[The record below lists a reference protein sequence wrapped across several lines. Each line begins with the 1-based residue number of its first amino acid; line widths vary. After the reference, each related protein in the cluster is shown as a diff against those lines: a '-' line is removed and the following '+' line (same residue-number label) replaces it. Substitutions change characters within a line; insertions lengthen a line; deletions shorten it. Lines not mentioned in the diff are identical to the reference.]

1 LTGQSYATGL
11 CCVAHS
17 PPGKSGYLD
26 RMSDNMVAL
35 FSIFLGIGLVT
46 AAVLLLAAFL
56 L

>member
-1 LTGQSYATGL
+1 MCG
-11 CCVAHS
+11 VAHS
-17 PPGKSGYLD
+17 PPDKSGFLG

-35 FSIFLGIGLVT
+35 FSAFLGIGLVT